1 MKYIVLYHKNCPDG
15 YGAALALYKKFNLK
29 DIIYDKEKDILYD
42 PEKKAFFI
50 PSNHDTQFR
59 RLKDILEKYSNE
71 KFILYSVDF
80 YTDKLLD
87 IAKNEKIE
95 KIYIYDHHKTAK
107 ERLEKGIFEKVKDKI
122 TFFYDQDK
130 SGATLT
136 WEKVMGEIPEIMK
149 YIEDRDIWKWSI
161 KDSDKVLA
169 YLDTKIF
176 NTKFPDEI
184 FKELVKLTENFS
196 KEKEKY
202 KNLGK
207 AMLDF
212 KKATIFKICS
222 NLHYLIFPKGEKL
235 YAVNSPVFRSEIGD
249 VLSKVL
255 KDVICI
261 YSIYPTEEDTF
272 VLVSLRSKNQK
283 AKKIAEKYGG
293 GGHPN
298 ASGCKILLSQTSFES
313 ISEEEKNK
321 ILEKIKKI
329 LFEEQNE
336 ENN

>member
-1 MKYIVLYHKNCPDG
+1 MKYIILYHKNCPDG
-15 YGAALALYKKFNLK
+15 YGAALALYKKFNLR

-42 PEKKAFFI
+42 PEKKVFFI

-59 RLKDILEKYSNE
+59 RLKDILEKYNNE

-80 YTDKLLD
+80 YTDKLLE
-87 IAKNEKIE
+87 IAEDEKIE
-95 KIYIYDHHKTAK
+95 KIYIYDHHKTTK
-107 ERLEKGIFEKVKDKI
+107 ERLKKGIPEKIKEKI
-122 TFFYDQDK
+122 VLFFDQDK

-136 WEKVMGEIPEIMK
+136 WEKVIGKVPEIMK

-161 KDSDKVLA
+161 KDSDKVLT
-169 YLDTKIF
+169 YLDTEIF

-184 FKELVKLTENFS
+184 FKELIKLTDNFL

-202 KNLGK
+202 KSLGK

-222 NLHYLIFPKGEKL
+222 NLHYTIFPKGEKL
-235 YAVNSPVFRSEIGD
+235 YSVNSPVFRSEIGD

-261 YSIYPTEEDTF
+261 YTIYPTEEGTF
-272 VLVSLRSKNQK
+272 ILASLRSKNEK
-283 AKKIAEKYGG
+283 ARDLAEKYGG

-298 ASGCKILLSQTSFES
+298 AAGCKIPLSQISFES
-313 ISEEEKNK
+313 LSEEEKNE
-321 ILEKIKKI
+321 ILEKVKEL
-329 LFEEQNE
+329 LFEEKNE
-336 ENN
+336 KSN

>member
-222 NLHYLIFPKGEKL
+222 NLHYLVFPKGEKL

>member
-222 NLHYLIFPKGEKL
+222 NLHYLVFPKGEKL

-321 ILEKIKKI
+321 ILEKIKEI

>member
-15 YGAALALYKKFNLK
+15 YGAAVALYKKFKLK
-29 DIIYDKEKDILYD
+29 NIIYDKENDILYD
-42 PEKKAFFI
+42 PERKVFFI
-50 PSNHDTQFR
+50 PSTHDTQFR
-59 RLKDILEKYSNE
+59 RLNEILEKYNQD

-95 KIYIYDHHKTAK
+95 KVYIYDHHKTTK
-107 ERLEKGIFEKVKDKI
+107 ERFEKGIPKEIQEKI
-122 TFFYDQDK
+122 EFYYDQNK

-136 WEKVMGEIPEIMK
+136 WEKVIGIVPEIMR
-149 YIEDRDIWKWSI
+149 YIEDRDIWRWSI
-161 KDSDKVLA
+161 KDSDKVLT
-169 YLDTKIF
+169 YLDTEIF

-184 FKELVKLTENFS
+184 FKELMMKLTSNFP
-196 KEKEKY
+196 KEKY

-212 KKATIFKICS
+212 KKATLFKICS
-222 NLHYLIFPKGEKL
+222 NLHYINFPQGEKL

-249 VLSKVL
+249 VLSTVL
-255 KDVICI
+255 KDIICI
-261 YSIYPTEEDTF
+261 YSIYPTEEGNF
-272 VLVSLRSKNQK
+272 ILVSLRSKNEK
-283 AKKIAEKYGG
+283 AKSLAEKYGG

-298 ASGCKILLSQTSFES
+298 AAGCRIPLMQVSFET
-313 ISEEEKNK
+313 IPDEEKNK
-321 ILEKIKKI
+321 ILEKIRKL

-336 ENN
+336 NNN